1 MKFLKKR
8 LSNLMVRNK
17 PEPLLKDKPL
27 SYAEDGDISSFH
39 FPSVLDVV
47 MNDGLSFEKDHF
59 MIQTGLGKVR
69 YGRAFFVKPS
79 GYPRTVP
86 IGWIEELYRYD
97 DVDVSVHVEPI
108 GRNDSLKKIQKQI
121 DKLETVMI
129 GAEKRANSSL
139 VRDTQTKLREA
150 SKLQEEIRMN
160 VNGLFYVSVLATLYA
175 DSLEDLN
182 LLSVQLED
190 RVGGNS
196 IHLLN
201 AFYRQKEG
209 FLSVLPLGKNH
220 LLDTQRNLDRR
231 ALAAIFPHGSSRLSH
246 EGGIPIGRN
255 QMDGEFIYFN
265 NFDMSLDNYNFSIF
279 GRSGSGK
286 SYFSKSIVGR
296 GLMDGIKTWIVDV
309 EPEYVALT
317 KALGGIVIPIRMDS
331 DIRINPL
338 DLFPTEEVVRIG
350 GQQETVIQKVN
361 VQDKIAEMIQFF
373 RVMVESSDAAG
384 SGLNPIELGVLV
396 ETLKSLYEKREI
408 TSDPNSLYEFK
419 EAEMIDGTIKWGKRM
434 KEMPTISEVLAAVST
449 FRPNYGG
456 QLERLIQVIRLF
468 TKQGSFSLFDGQT
481 YLGEG
486 VEFNLESSPVVTFDI
501 SKLSK
506 SSLETPLAMIAIIHW
521 IWSRFVIRYPKQ
533 KKRTL
538 IDEAW
543 MLLEYQ
549 SMVDFLEI
557 LSLRGRKRNHSLTI
571 VSQKYDRFA
580 QHPRAN
586 AIISQSGTIA
596 FLRQS
601 ETDIDAILQTFKF
614 SNHVGELI
622 MTADKGDTIMR
633 SGNEIVAFFTQAAPS
648 EEPYLNT
655 NQNLENEH
663 VEAMANKK

>member
-1 MKFLKKR
+1 MKR
-8 LSNLMVRNK
+8 LSKWLRVKKVNDASISIS
-17 PEPLLKDKPL
+17 EPTLLDIKDVIDSQPL
-27 SYAEDGDISSFH
+27 KI
-39 FPSVLDVV
+39 PSVLDLII
-47 MNDGLSFEKDHF
+47 NDGVCFEKDHF
-59 MIQTGLGKVR
+59 LIQTGLGKTR
-69 YGRAFFVKPS
+69 YGRSFFVKPS

-86 IGWIEELYRYD
+86 IGWIDELYRYD
-97 DVDVSVHVEPI
+97 DVDVSIHIDPI

-139 VRDTQTKLREA
+139 IRDTQTKLGEA

-160 VNGLFYVSVLATLYA
+160 VNGLFYVSVLATIYA
-175 DSLEDLN
+175 DTLEDLN

-196 IHLLN
+196 IHILN

-209 FLSVLPLGKNH
+209 FLSVLPLSKNY
-220 LLDTQRNLDRR
+220 LSDTQRNLDRR

-246 EGGIPIGRN
+246 DGGIPIGRS
-255 QMDGEFIYFN
+255 QTDGEFIYFN
-265 NFDMSLDNYNFSIF
+265 NFDHSLDNYNLSIF

-296 GLMDGIKTWIVDV
+296 GLMDGIRTWMIDV
-309 EPEYVALT
+309 EPEYVAVT
-317 KALGGIVIPIRMDS
+317 KALGGIVIPIRADS
-331 DIRINPL
+331 KIRINPL
-338 DLFPTEEVVRIG
+338 DVFPTEEVIRYG
-350 GQQETVIQKVN
+350 DQKEAVIQKVQL
-361 VQDKIAEMIQFF
+361 QDKIAEMIQFF
-373 RVMVESSDAAG
+373 RVMVESADPARG
-384 SGLNPIELGVLV
+384 GLTPIELGVLD
-396 ETLKSLYEKREI
+396 ETLKKLYEQRGVTDDPSSLYEHKEI
-408 TSDPNSLYEFK
+408 NFE
-419 EAEMIDGTIKWGKRM
+419 DGTVRWGKTL
-434 KEMPTISEVLAAVST
+434 KEMPTITEVFEAIKTYPSEDK
-449 FRPNYGG
+449 R
-456 QLERLIQVIRLF
+456 QLERISHVVRLF
-468 TKQGSFSLFDGQT
+468 TRQGSFGLFDGQT
-481 YLGEG
+481 YLGED
-486 VEFNLESSPVVTFDI
+486 VEVNLENAPVVTFDI

-506 SSLETPLAMIAIIHW
+506 NGLETPLAMIAIIHW
-521 IWSRFVIRYPKQ
+521 IWSRFVVRSPKQ

-543 MLLEYQ
+543 MMLDYE

-580 QHPRAN
+580 QHPKAN

-601 ETDIDAILQTFKF
+601 ETDVDAILQTFKF

-622 MTADKGDTIMR
+622 ITADKGDTIMR

-655 NQNLENEH
+655 NQNLENEN
-663 VEAMANKK
+663 VGTMANK